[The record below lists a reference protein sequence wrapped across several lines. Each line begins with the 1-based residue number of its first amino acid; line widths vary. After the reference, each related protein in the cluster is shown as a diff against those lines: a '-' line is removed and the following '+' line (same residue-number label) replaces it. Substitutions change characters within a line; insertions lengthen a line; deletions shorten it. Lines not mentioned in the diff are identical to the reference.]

1 MLSALVSFRPPAY
14 GNGNNNMENRR
25 VVITGMGV
33 VTPVGNDLPTTWNNL
48 INGVCGIAPI
58 TTFDTTDL
66 PAKIAGEVKNF
77 DPIAAGVDKAFAKR
91 NDRFAIYA
99 MAAAIEAMKGNEDL
113 QLDPTRLGVY
123 IGSGIGGF
131 DTILRETKKL
141 YEEGPRWIS
150 ALMIPTMIGN
160 MASGSVAIRFNAQGP
175 TLPIVTACSTGTH
188 SIGEAYRAIK
198 HGYADAIISGGC
210 EAGINPISIAG
221 FGNAKAL
228 TKVEDP
234 LRASLPFHKE
244 RAGFVIAEGAGIVLL
259 EEYEHAKQRGAKIY
273 GEVCGYGNSCDA
285 YHSTAPRPDGTTQS
299 LAIKQA
305 LDEAGYK
312 AGESLYINAHGTGTP
327 MNDSG
332 ETKAIKIAMGEEEAH
347 RAHISSTKSEMGHAL
362 GAAGGIELVVA
373 AMALNTGII
382 PPTIGLDVPDPEC
395 DLDYTPNQA
404 VKVDLD
410 IALSSSFGFGGHN
423 ACVAVRKLKIEQL
436 NKST

>member
-1 MLSALVSFRPPAY
+1 MSFLKKTEGRRK
-14 GNGNNNMENRR
+14 NFMENRR

-58 TTFDTTDL
+58 ASFDATEL
-66 PAKIAGEVKNF
+66 PAKVAGEVKNF

-91 NDRFAIYA
+91 NDRFALYA

-113 QLDPTRLGVY
+113 QLDPARLGVY

-131 DTILRETKKL
+131 DTILRETRKL

-175 TLPIVTACSTGTH
+175 TLPIVTACATGTH

-228 TKVEDP
+228 SKSEDP

-305 LDEAGYK
+305 LEEAGYK
-312 AGESLYINAHGTGTP
+312 AGESIYINAHGTGTP

-332 ETKAIKIAMGEEEAH
+332 ETKAIKIAMGEEAAR

-362 GAAGGIELVVA
+362 GAAGGIEMVVA

-382 PPTIGLDVPDPEC
+382 PPTIGLDEPDPEC
-395 DLDYTPNQA
+395 DLDYTPNKA
-404 VKVDLD
+404 VTANLD

-423 ACVAVRKLKIEQL
+423 ACVAVRKVE
-436 NKST
+436 N

>member
-1 MLSALVSFRPPAY
+1 
-14 GNGNNNMENRR
+14 
-25 VVITGMGV
+25 MGV

-48 INGVCGIAPI
+48 INGVCGIAPV
-58 TTFDTTDL
+58 TSFDTTDL
-66 PAKIAGEVKNF
+66 PAKLAGEVKGF

-91 NDRFAIYA
+91 NDRFALYA

-123 IGSGIGGF
+123 VGSGIGGF
-131 DTILRETKKL
+131 DTILRETRKL

-160 MASGSVAIRFNAQGP
+160 IASGSIAIRFNAQGP
-175 TLPIVTACSTGTH
+175 TLPIVTACATGTH

-210 EAGINPISIAG
+210 EAGVNPISIAG

-228 TKVEDP
+228 SKAEDP
-234 LRASLPFHKE
+234 LRASLPFHKD

-305 LDEAGYK
+305 LEEAGYK

-332 ETKAIKIAMGEEEAH
+332 ETKAIKIAMGEEEAR

-362 GAAGGIELVVA
+362 GAAGGIEVVVA
-373 AMALNTGII
+373 AMALSTGII
-382 PPTIGLDVPDPEC
+382 PPTIGLDDPDPEC

-404 VKVDLD
+404 VKADLD
-410 IALSSSFGFGGHN
+410 IALSNSFGFGGHN
-423 ACVAVRKLKIEQL
+423 ACVAIRKIR
-436 NKST
+436 N

>member
-1 MLSALVSFRPPAY
+1 
-14 GNGNNNMENRR
+14 MENRR

-58 TTFDTTDL
+58 TSFDTTDL
-66 PAKIAGEVKNF
+66 PSKIAGEVKGF

-91 NDRFAIYA
+91 NDRFALYA

-131 DTILRETKKL
+131 DTILRETRKL

-175 TLPIVTACSTGTH
+175 TLPIVTACATGTH

-210 EAGINPISIAG
+210 EAGVNPISIAG

-228 TKVEDP
+228 SKAEDP

-259 EEYEHAKQRGAKIY
+259 EEYGHALQRGAKIY

-305 LDEAGYK
+305 LEEAGYK
-312 AGESLYINAHGTGTP
+312 AGENLYINAHGTGTP

-332 ETKAIKIAMGEEEAH
+332 ETKAIKIAMGEEEAR

-362 GAAGGIELVVA
+362 GAAGGIEVVVA
-373 AMALNTGII
+373 AMALNTGVI
-382 PPTIGLDVPDPEC
+382 PPTIGLDEPDPEC
-395 DLDYTPNQA
+395 DLDYTPNTA
-404 VKVDLD
+404 VKADLD
-410 IALSSSFGFGGHN
+410 IAISSSFGFGGHN
-423 ACVAVRKLKIEQL
+423 ACVAIRKIK
-436 NKST
+436 

>member
-1 MLSALVSFRPPAY
+1 
-14 GNGNNNMENRR
+14 MENRR

-33 VTPVGNDLPTTWNNL
+33 VTPVGNDLPTTWDNL

-58 TTFDTTDL
+58 TSFDTTDL

-228 TKVEDP
+228 TKAEDP

-305 LDEAGYK
+305 LEEAGYK
-312 AGESLYINAHGTGTP
+312 AGENLYINAHGTGTP

-332 ETKAIKIAMGEEEAH
+332 ETKAIKIAMGEEEAR

-373 AMALNTGII
+373 TMALSTGIV
-382 PPTIGLDVPDPEC
+382 PPTIGLDEPDPEC
-395 DLDYTPNQA
+395 DLDYTPNKA

-410 IALSSSFGFGGHN
+410 LAISSSFGFGGHN
-423 ACVAVRKLKIEQL
+423 ACVAVRKLKIE
-436 NKST
+436 N

>member
-1 MLSALVSFRPPAY
+1 
-14 GNGNNNMENRR
+14 
-25 VVITGMGV
+25 MGV
-33 VTPVGNDLPTTWNNL
+33 VTPVGNDLPTTWDNL

-58 TTFDTTDL
+58 TSFDTTDL

-228 TKVEDP
+228 TKAEDP
-234 LRASLPFHKE
+234 LHASSIF
-244 RAGFVIAEGAGIVLL
+244 
-259 EEYEHAKQRGAKIY
+259 Q
-273 GEVCGYGNSCDA
+273 
-285 YHSTAPRPDGTTQS
+285 
-299 LAIKQA
+299 
-305 LDEAGYK
+305 
-312 AGESLYINAHGTGTP
+312 
-327 MNDSG
+327 
-332 ETKAIKIAMGEEEAH
+332 
-347 RAHISSTKSEMGHAL
+347 
-362 GAAGGIELVVA
+362 
-373 AMALNTGII
+373 
-382 PPTIGLDVPDPEC
+382 
-395 DLDYTPNQA
+395 
-404 VKVDLD
+404 
-410 IALSSSFGFGGHN
+410 SSSFNN
-423 ACVAVRKLKIEQL
+423 AVGW
-436 NKST
+436 

>member
-1 MLSALVSFRPPAY
+1 
-14 GNGNNNMENRR
+14 
-25 VVITGMGV
+25 MGV

-58 TTFDTTDL
+58 TSFDTTDL
-66 PAKIAGEVKNF
+66 PAKIAGEVKGF

-91 NDRFAIYA
+91 NDRFALYA

-113 QLDPTRLGVY
+113 QLDPSRLGVY
-123 IGSGIGGF
+123 VGSGIGGF
-131 DTILRETKKL
+131 DTILRETRKL

-160 MASGSVAIRFNAQGP
+160 IASGSIAIRFNAQGP
-175 TLPIVTACSTGTH
+175 TLPIVTACATGTH

-210 EAGINPISIAG
+210 EAGVNQVSIAG

-228 TKVEDP
+228 TKAEDP
-234 LRASLPFHKE
+234 LRASLPFHKD
-244 RAGFVIAEGAGIVLL
+244 RAGFVIAEGAGVVLL

-299 LAIKQA
+299 MAIKQA
-305 LDEAGYK
+305 LEEAGYK

-332 ETKAIKIAMGEEEAH
+332 ETKAIKIAMGEEEAR

-362 GAAGGIELVVA
+362 GAAGGIEVVVA
-373 AMALNTGII
+373 AMALNTGVI

-395 DLDYTPNQA
+395 DLDYTPNTA
-404 VKVDLD
+404 VNADID
-410 IALSSSFGFGGHN
+410 IAISNSFGFGGHN
-423 ACVAVRKLKIEQL
+423 ACVAIRKVE
-436 NKST
+436 N